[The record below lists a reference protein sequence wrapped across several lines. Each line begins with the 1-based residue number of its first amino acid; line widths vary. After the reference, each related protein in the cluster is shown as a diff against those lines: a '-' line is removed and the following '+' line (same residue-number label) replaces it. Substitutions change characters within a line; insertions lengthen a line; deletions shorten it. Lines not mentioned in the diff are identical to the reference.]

1 VIRMFGITAF
11 YHRYFSHKTFQTSR
25 VAQFCFAVIGASA
38 TQRGPLW
45 WAANHRHH
53 HVNSDKEKDIHSPK
67 QSGFLWSHMGW
78 FLCKKN
84 FATKLD
90 RIQDFAK
97 FPELSWLD
105 RYDVVVPVLFATF
118 TFILGSACNYFFPSL
133 GTSGWQMLVWAYRDE
148 SRNNLFLAVIT
159 LGEGWHNNHH
169 KFPGSAR
176 QGLYWWEFDI
186 SYYGILLLE
195 KLGIVWDVDK
205 GPSKEKVEQLSIAS

>member
-1 VIRMFGITAF
+1 MINFTTLKKTLTYWLDSNPAIDSDDDSIDWLRVIPFILLHLSVLAVFWVGWSPIAVIFAIVFYVIRMFGITAF

-25 VAQFCFAVIGASA
+25 AAQFCFAVIGASA

-78 FLCKKN
+78 FLCKKH

-105 RYDVVVPVLFATF
+105 RYDVVVPVLFA
-118 TFILGSACNYFFPSL
+118 ICWCGD
-133 GTSGWQMLVWAYRDE
+133 M
-148 SRNNLFLAVIT
+148 
-159 LGEGWHNNHH
+159 
-169 KFPGSAR
+169 
-176 QGLYWWEFDI
+176 
-186 SYYGILLLE
+186 
-195 KLGIVWDVDK
+195 
-205 GPSKEKVEQLSIAS
+205 